1 MNATA
6 CRWLLSCIV
15 GILAF
20 NAIAFAGLIA
30 GQHIFDSPEAGLVAA
45 STLAVSAV
53 AALSLCNRNHG
64 Q

>member
-20 NAIAFAGLIA
+20 NPDFS
-30 GQHIFDSPEAGLVAA
+30 QRNMNE
-45 STLAVSAV
+45 T
-53 AALSLCNRNHG
+53 ALPA
-64 Q
+64 